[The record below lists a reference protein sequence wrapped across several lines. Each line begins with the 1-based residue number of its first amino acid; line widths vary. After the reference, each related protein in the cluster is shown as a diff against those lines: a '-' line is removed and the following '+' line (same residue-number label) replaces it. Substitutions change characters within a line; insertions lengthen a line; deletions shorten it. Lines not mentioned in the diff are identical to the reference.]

1 MVKIGLLPLY
11 IALYDEKVPE
21 LRARLEKFYETA
33 AKKLENCGFEVLRS
47 PFCRIE
53 PEFRAAVASF
63 EENGAKCIVSL
74 HMAYSPSLESA
85 SVLAGTKLPLVV
97 LDATD
102 TYDFSPSQDP
112 SAVSYCHGIHGVM
125 DMCSL
130 LNQNGKR
137 FAIAAGHLDSSGV
150 ISRAAGFV
158 RAAIS
163 ASSLCG
169 SRTGSVGGAFFGM
182 GDFAVTD
189 EEMAERFGVEIVRS
203 SPRIMENF
211 KKSVSENEIRAEMEA
226 DDAAFWRFG
235 DFSGETQI
243 ETLRDSLA
251 VRKWAGAENL
261 SAYSVNFMEIGE
273 GTGLFYMPFIEA
285 CKAMAKKTGYAGEGD
300 VLTAAFTGAL
310 LRGFPDTSFVEIFC
324 PDWRGNT
331 LFLSHMGEMNLNL
344 AANTP
349 EIFEKE
355 FTYGGRGA
363 KNPVACSACFRGG
376 PGVFVNVFRGKTDFK
391 LLVSPVL
398 MEEENESESRFKGTV
413 RGWMRPRKP
422 AGEFLEAL
430 GKAGATHH
438 SILVYGASP
447 EQIRFF
453 GELLNLEAVEI

>member
-1 MVKIGLLPLY
+1 MIKIGLLPLY
-11 IALYDEKVPE
+11 IALYDEKVPQ

-53 PEFRAAVASF
+53 PEFKAAVASF
-63 EENGAKCIVSL
+63 EENGAKCVVTL

-85 SVLAGTKLPLVV
+85 SVLSGTKLPIVV

-102 TYDFSPSQDP
+102 TFDFSPSQDP
-112 SAVSYCHGIHGVM
+112 DAISYCHGIHGVM

-130 LNQNGKR
+130 LVKNGKR
-137 FAIAAGHLDSSGV
+137 FAIAAGHLENFEV

-158 RAAIS
+158 KAA
-163 ASSLCG
+163 ACAKSLCG
-169 SRTGSVGGAFFGM
+169 SRTGSIGGAFFGM

-189 EEMAERFGVEIVRS
+189 EEMQKRFGVEIIRS
-203 SPRIMENF
+203 SPQIIENF
-211 KKSVSENEIRAEMEA
+211 KKSVSENEIKAEKEA
-226 DDAAFWRFG
+226 DDAAFARFG
-235 DFSGETQI
+235 NFSSETQT

-251 VRKWAGAENL
+251 VRKWAEAETL
-261 SAYSVNFMEIGE
+261 SAYSVNFMEIG
-273 GTGLFYMPFIEA
+273 GNTGLFHMPFIEA

-310 LRGFPDTSFVEIFC
+310 LHGFPDTSFVEIFC

-331 LFLSHMGEMNLNL
+331 LFLSHMGEMNLRL
-344 AANTP
+344 AAKAP

-355 FTYGGRGA
+355 FTYGGPGA
-363 KNPVACSACFRGG
+363 KNPVACSACFKSGQ
-376 PGVFVNVFRGKTDFK
+376 GVFVNVFRGKTDFK

-398 MEEENESESRFKGTV
+398 MEEENEGESRFKGTV
-413 RGWMRPRKP
+413 RGWMRPKRP
-422 AGEFLEAL
+422 VAEFLESL
-430 GKAGATHH
+430 GRAGATHH

-453 GELLNLEAVEI
+453 GELLNLEVVEI